1 MNNIV
6 LELENVYNKT
16 LIKTFLFGV
25 IVGIIYIYIYFGFK
39 IIEKS
44 NLNYHLNFIIHWHHW
59 LISLIIII
67 IIYLFIKLDKY
78 VSFIYGF
85 LYTLL
90 FHGLMY
96 NDRFDFKIY

>member
-1 MNNIV
+1 MTKKIEKN
-6 LELENVYNKT
+6 
-16 LIKTFLFGV
+16 
-25 IVGIIYIYIYFGFK
+25 IVGIIIGLLHIYLFFGFK
-39 IIEKS
+39 IISKS
-44 NLNYHLNFIIHWHHW
+44 NINYHINFIIHWHHW